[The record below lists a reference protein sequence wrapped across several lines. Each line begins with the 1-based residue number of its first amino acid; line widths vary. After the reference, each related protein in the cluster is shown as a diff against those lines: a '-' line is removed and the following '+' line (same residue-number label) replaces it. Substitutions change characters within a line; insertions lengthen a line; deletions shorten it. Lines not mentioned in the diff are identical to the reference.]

1 MIAFVLVPVILLGVA
16 LSSLAAD
23 SFLDRNSHV
32 QEAVPYGTSLEPPP
46 PKKGDESAAEG
57 RARGVPG
64 PPTTGRP
71 GHPAAPEAGDGSGAR
86 GGGEAR

>member
-1 MIAFVLVPVILLGVA
+1 MIAFVLVSVILLGVTP
-16 LSSLAAD
+16 SCPAAD

-32 QEAVPYGTSLEPPP
+32 QEAVPYGTSVEPPP
-46 PKKGDESAAEG
+46 PRKGDESAAEG

-71 GHPAAPEAGDGSGAR
+71 VRPAAPEAADDAR